1 MGQQCPDRSS
11 ESLKKGALLMSEEN
25 NIPKEPKSLP
35 VFNLGSQEQP
45 NTDARNPD
53 ANRFEVER
61 VKIKCSG
68 FWAGHNFH
76 WIPLMRYSEPR
87 IPVQALWLEDDSFE
101 VKVEG
106 RTEIWYHHDPA
117 RLKDA
122 LAKCRPSD
130 VKATQ
135 GRSWLFINHG
145 TGSYAFNCAN
155 KPIEACQG
163 SN

>member
-1 MGQQCPDRSS
+1 
-11 ESLKKGALLMSEEN
+11 MSEETN
-25 NIPKEPKSLP
+25 APQEARHLP
-35 VFNLGSQEQP
+35 VFNIGTQEQL
-45 NTDARNPD
+45 NTDAGNPD
-53 ANRFEVER
+53 ASRFEVEKVQ
-61 VKIKCSG
+61 VKCAF
-68 FWAGHNFH
+68 FWPGHNFH

-117 RLKDA
+117 RLKEA

-145 TGSYAFNCAN
+145 TGSYAFNCAK